1 MLGHCSL
8 TQIVYGPFQA
18 CYMGFGVAFGAQGKG
33 IAHQLCQHA
42 ISYAF
47 NDIGLHR
54 IMANYMSHNNRSA
67 KLLSRLGFEKEGLA
81 RDYLKISGEWQ
92 NHMLTSLM
100 NNEDMST

>member
-1 MLGHCSL
+1 
-8 TQIVYGPFQA
+8 
-18 CYMGFGVAFGAQGKG
+18 MGFGVAFGAQGKG